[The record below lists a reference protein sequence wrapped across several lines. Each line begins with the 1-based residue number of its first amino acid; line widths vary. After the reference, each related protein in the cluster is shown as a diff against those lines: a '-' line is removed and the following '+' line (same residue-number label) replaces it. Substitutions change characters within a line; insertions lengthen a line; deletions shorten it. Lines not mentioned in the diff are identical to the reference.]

1 MYKLQKSII
10 LTERLISESQSVKL
24 SQFLLLTTT
33 IFTPSILVSQ
43 NSFSHIEIPA
53 QFSKFQNFKM
63 MNMGLGIEYPS
74 NLKLPSLNHPKT
86 LSKY

>member
-43 NSFSHIEIPA
+43 NSFSHTEIPA
-53 QFSKFQNFKM
+53 QFSKFQNDEYWI
-63 MNMGLGIEYPS
+63 GIEYPS

>member
-53 QFSKFQNFKM
+53 QFSKFQNDEY
-63 MNMGLGIEYPS
+63 GIGIEYPS

>member
-10 LTERLISESQSVKL
+10 LTERLICESISVKL

-53 QFSKFQNFKM
+53 QFSEFQNDEYRI
-63 MNMGLGIEYPS
+63 GIEYPS